1 MYQKVVEETPC
12 LLRCIPDRFKT
23 EMMCNEVVRRV
34 PRSLVYVPD
43 CFKTLEM
50 CKKVVGAGGLLKDVP
65 DWLVKREW
73 IDMQRNEYYDDD
85 NDKHSWHDKYN
96 FFEWCD
102 DYKKQK
108 VQKASIKEELMPIA
122 WHPSRWW
129 DWCIPEDEKKRQK
142 KIF

>member
-12 LLRCIPDRFKT
+12 LLRCIRDRFKT

-50 CKKVVGAGGLLKDVP
+50 CKKVVGAGRLLKDVP
-65 DWLVKREW
+65 DWFVKREW
-73 IDMQRNEYYDDD
+73 IDMQCNEYYDDD
-85 NDKHSWHDKYN
+85 NDKHSWQDKYN
-96 FFEWCD
+96 IFEWRD